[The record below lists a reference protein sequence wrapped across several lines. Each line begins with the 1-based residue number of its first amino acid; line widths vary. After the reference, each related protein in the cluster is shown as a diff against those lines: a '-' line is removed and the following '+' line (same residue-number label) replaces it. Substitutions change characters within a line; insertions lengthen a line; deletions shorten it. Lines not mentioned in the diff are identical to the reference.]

1 MSLFKVWSEDK
12 LNKKFGGGGRGMG
25 GFGIDRYITFIACVT
40 KSFILLLFVLHNNFS
55 LSAYIFNG
63 KKYLPHSQSNR
74 FYYWPGMNCFR
85 LMPNL
90 SPTPQ
95 GKRYMQ
101 MRDGYAVPAVARQ
114 LAGKIEF

>member
-1 MSLFKVWSEDK
+1 
-12 LNKKFGGGGRGMG
+12 MG

-40 KSFILLLFVLHNNFS
+40 KSFIYYFLCCIITFTF
-55 LSAYIFNG
+55 G
-63 KKYLPHSQSNR
+63 KKYLPHSQSNS

-114 LAGKIEF
+114 LAIGNWRERLNSRNSGKH